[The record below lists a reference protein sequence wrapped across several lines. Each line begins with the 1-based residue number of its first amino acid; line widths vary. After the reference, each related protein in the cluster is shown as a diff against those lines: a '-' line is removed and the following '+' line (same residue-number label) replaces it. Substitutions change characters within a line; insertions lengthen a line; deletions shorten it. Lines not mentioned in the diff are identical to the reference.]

1 MLLLQNLISLQNKFL
16 ILNENRANLAY
27 QSDIANFIN
36 KTDFSNNLK
45 NVAVYK
51 NELIKLLKKS

>member
-1 MLLLQNLISLQNKFL
+1 MFNFKWK
-16 ILNENRANLAY
+16 RANLAY

-45 NVAVYK
+45 NVTVNK
-51 NELIKLLKKS
+51 NELIKLLQKS